1 MERIMKAQALRDTSM
16 GSYMTAKKTMELN
29 PSNGIIKALVGKVAA
44 DATDKSVRDFIW
56 LLYESSLLTSGF
68 NLEDPN
74 SFAKRLHHILE
85 AGMNV
90 ESAPEEELPELA
102 ASSSGSGAAS
112 TMEEVD

>member
-1 MERIMKAQALRDTSM
+1 M
-16 GSYMTAKKTMELN
+16 GTYMTAKKTMEIN
-29 PSNGIIKALVGKVAA
+29 PSNGIIKALVAKVQS
-44 DATDKSVRDFIW
+44 DASDNSVRDFIW

-90 ESAPEEELPELA
+90 ESAPEEEETPELA
-102 ASSSGSGAAS
+102 GAAASSGAAS

>member
-1 MERIMKAQALRDTSM
+1 MKAQALRDTSM
-16 GSYMTAKKTMELN
+16 GTYMTAKKTMEIN
-29 PSNGIIKALVGKVAA
+29 PSNGIIKALVQKVAA
-44 DATDKSVRDFIW
+44 DASDKHVRDFIW

-90 ESAPEEELPELA
+90 EASADEELPELSSSSAPAA
-102 ASSSGSGAAS
+102 ASS